1 MKTLSAAVV
10 GVAIALSAQ
19 VAAAY
24 VAQIVTTVPLTAE
37 VSVEDTAQLGA
48 IVATAVQDVLAH
60 AIAFTPT
67 LVRIEDAHII
77 GGRLYLVLLIADAD
91 GEAIIQGLA
100 ADPSSA
106 HESDA
111 PSGDET
117 GESRGADTLHL

>member
-24 VAQIVTTVPLTAE
+24 VAQIVTTVPLAAE
-37 VSVEDTAQLGA
+37 VSVDDTAQLGA

-67 LVRIEDAHII
+67 VVRIEDAHIV

-91 GEAIIQGLA
+91 GEAIIESLGT
-100 ADPSSA
+100 DPSSA
-106 HESDA
+106 HESDT

-117 GESRGADTLHL
+117 GESHGADTLHL